1 MYSTTAGSG
10 NTAHQIDKLT
20 NLAKNLELD
29 KSSSSKGSKT
39 NEEEGAEKRD
49 STDCTLDEETNEK
62 IVENRPT
69 NSIQLPRESDAQC
82 AAECDA
88 IEHISKLLGEMTV
101 ILDESICSSN
111 DNDAQ
116 NLTPPKHRGYR
127 DGESNNDARA
137 IPLTSVA
144 TSYDLKRSRV
154 PVNLSLLRQM
164 ANINSDIRDVS
175 IDGIDD
181 GEGQCAL
188 VGGDILIKTIEKL
201 LAERSVM
208 VREVVLLLEA
218 AREETSALRDLPRY
232 SNAGEKLCFCSSTL
246 TSSTAS

>member
-1 MYSTTAGSG
+1 MYSTTGDSD

-29 KSSSSKGSKT
+29 KSFSSKGSRT
-39 NEEEGAEKRD
+39 NEEEGAEKS
-49 STDCTLDEETNEK
+49 STDSADCTFDEETNEK
-62 IVENRPT
+62 IVENCRT
-69 NSIQLPRESDAQC
+69 NSIQVPRESDAKC

-144 TSYDLKRSRV
+144 TTNDLNRPKV

-175 IDGIDD
+175 VDGIDD

-188 VGGDILIKTIEKL
+188 VGGDILIET
-201 LAERSVM
+201 LAERSAM
-208 VREVVLLLEA
+208 VREVVLLLDA

-246 TSSTAS
+246 ASSTAS